1 VTVFPPMRV
10 ALEAWVAWGFLQGR
24 NGLSRVFPRRE
35 RSVAERVE
43 ERLPLADRFARE
55 FLEAWLSGALAA
67 VAWAL
72 FVTASDA
79 ELSATRRRD
88 RWNCMTHTRVWL
100 MTRLRVIFDAW
111 LFRVV
116 RCSQ

>member
-1 VTVFPPMRV
+1 MRV

-79 ELSATRRRD
+79 ELSAAP
-88 RWNCMTHTRVWL
+88 
-100 MTRLRVIFDAW
+100 RLGELAPAFLGLYLGAVA
-111 LFRVV
+111 LLVV
-116 RCSQ
+116 VAAAQLL